1 MKWPPGHEGPD
12 DPALA
17 QLCLGAEIASM
28 RERTAG
34 APAALI
40 AELGLRCAPV
50 DGGTAF
56 IATRF
61 PHPTVNRV
69 TGFGLDRPLEEA
81 TLDRTIALYPHR
93 VFSVQPS
100 PMARPQELSGWLA
113 ERGFA
118 VGFHWLIWVR
128 EAQPPPDEPATGLEL
143 RRLGPEHAEEFAALV
158 CAAYAN
164 PARLAAL
171 HAAGVGRPRWHHWG
185 AFDGDRLV
193 SAGIL
198 YVRGEIGR
206 LFTAGTLPTHRGR
219 GAQGALLVRRM
230 REARALGCRWVTA
243 ETADDL
249 PDKPNPS
256 VHNLKR
262 LGWRLLHRR
271 PAWMPDEA
279 YTH

>member
-1 MKWPPGHEGPD
+1 MKGTPTHEIQD

-17 QLCLGAEIASM
+17 WLCLGAEIASM
-28 RERTAG
+28 RERTAD
-34 APAALI
+34 APAALV
-40 AELGLRCAPV
+40 AELGLRCEPV

-56 IATRF
+56 IAARF

-69 TGFGLDRPLEEA
+69 TGFGLDQPLDEA

-93 VFSVQPS
+93 VFSIQPS
-100 PMARPQELSGWLA
+100 PMARPRQLAGWLA
-113 ERGFA
+113 ARGFA
-118 VGFHWLIWVR
+118 VDFHWLIWAR
-128 EAQPPPDEPATGLEL
+128 EAEAPPAESATDLEL
-143 RRLGPEHAEEFAALV
+143 RRLGPEHAAEFAALV
-158 CAAYAN
+158 CTTYAN
-164 PARLAAL
+164 PVRLAPL

-185 AFDGDRLV
+185 AFEDGRLV
-193 SAGIL
+193 AAGIL
-198 YVRGEIGR
+198 YVRGEVGR

-256 VHNLKR
+256 VHNLVR

-271 PAWMPDEA
+271 PAWMPGEA
-279 YTH
+279 GER

>member
-1 MKWPPGHEGPD
+1 
-12 DPALA
+12 
-17 QLCLGAEIASM
+17 M

-34 APAALI
+34 APPALV
-40 AELGLRCAPV
+40 AELGLRCEPV

-56 IATRF
+56 IAERF

-69 TGFGLDRPLEEA
+69 TGFGLDRPLGEA
-81 TLDRTIALYPHR
+81 ALDRAIALYPHR
-93 VFSVQPS
+93 VFSIQPS
-100 PMARPQELSGWLA
+100 PIASQPRLAGWLTA
-113 ERGFA
+113 RGFA
-118 VGFHWLIWVR
+118 PSFYWLVWAR
-128 EAQPPPDEPATGLEL
+128 EAEPPPEEPDTGLEL
-143 RRLGPEHAEEFAALV
+143 RRLGPGHADEFAALV

-164 PARLAAL
+164 PARLAPL

-185 AFDGDRLV
+185 AFEDGRMV

-198 YVRGEIGR
+198 YVHGEVGR

-219 GAQGALLVRRM
+219 GAQGALLARRM

-249 PDKPNPS
+249 PEKPNPS
-256 VHNLKR
+256 VHNLVR

-271 PAWMPDEA
+271 PAWMPRETGGGQA
-279 YTH
+279 